1 MHLMSRSNVVVNIK
15 SIRANKL
22 LAEPRFVK
30 AELDPQMK
38 RYPGDDLVL
47 WVRLDW
53 EQNYVKNLSF
63 FGQLSDFQKII
74 LESMAS
80 LLINKPITLLE
91 TLSIRECEAFL
102 RDKNSEAAFE
112 GMTEVDENELK
123 KVFQWVKAWPKFM
136 PAKEYSFSNEKGP
149 FHQLKVVDKIKEI
162 RAFLNSPEILTLYQN
177 LVRPELVDVEDLTVY
192 IHAPYGSAEEK
203 SIFEELHILGVEAF
217 QEENLNFI
225 PDA

>member
-1 MHLMSRSNVVVNIK
+1 MVNIK
-15 SIRANKL
+15 SIRAKKL

-30 AELDPQMK
+30 TELDPQMK

-47 WVRLDW
+47 WIRLDW

-80 LLINKPITLLE
+80 LLINKPITLLD

-102 RDKNSEAAFE
+102 RDKNSETAFD
-112 GMTEVDENELK
+112 GMTEVDESQLK
-123 KVFQWVKAWPKFM
+123 KVFHWIKVWPKVI
-136 PAKEYSFSNEKGP
+136 PSKDYAFSSEKGP
-149 FHQLKVVDKIKEI
+149 FYQLKVVEKIKELK
-162 RAFLNSPEILTLYQN
+162 AFLNSPEILTLYQN
-177 LVRPELVDVEDLTVY
+177 LARPELVDVEDLTVY

>member
-1 MHLMSRSNVVVNIK
+1 MVIIK
-15 SIRANKL
+15 SLRAKNL
-22 LAEPRFVK
+22 LAGPRFYK

-63 FGQLSDFQKII
+63 FGQLTDFQKII

-80 LLINKPITLLE
+80 LLINKPITLLD
-91 TLSIRECEAFL
+91 TLSVRECEAFL
-102 RDKNSEAAFE
+102 RDKNSETAVD
-112 GMTEVDENELK
+112 GMTEVDESQLK
-123 KVFQWVKAWPKFM
+123 KVFHWIKVWPKVV
-136 PAKEYSFSNEKGP
+136 PAKEYAFSSEKGP
-149 FHQLKVVDKIKEI
+149 FHQLKIVDKIKEI
-162 RAFLNSPEILTLYQN
+162 KAFLNSPEILTLYQN
-177 LVRPELVDVEDLTVY
+177 MARPELVDVEDLTVY
-192 IHAPYGSAEEK
+192 IHAPYGTADEK